1 MITLGYRKSWLVVID
16 GVQMVQTTKNYLATH
31 FVEQNVKGRWDL
43 LLNLL
48 LYVYN
53 SIVII
58 ITIISIIIIT
68 AIVII
73 ITIIIFYF
81 LFIKITHLVFS
92 KSNLQYFLHKL
103 TI

>member
-1 MITLGYRKSWLVVID
+1 
-16 GVQMVQTTKNYLATH
+16 MVQTTKNYLATH

-58 ITIISIIIIT
+58 ITIISIIIIIT

-81 LFIKITHLVFS
+81 LFIKIMHLVFS

>member
-1 MITLGYRKSWLVVID
+1 
-16 GVQMVQTTKNYLATH
+16 MVQTTKNYLATH

-58 ITIISIIIIT
+58 ITIISIIIT

-81 LFIKITHLVFS
+81 LFIKIMHLVFS

-103 TI
+103 NI

>member
-1 MITLGYRKSWLVVID
+1 
-16 GVQMVQTTKNYLATH
+16 MVQTTKNYLATH

-73 ITIIIFYF
+73 ITIIFYF
-81 LFIKITHLVFS
+81 LFIKIMHLVFS

>member
-1 MITLGYRKSWLVVID
+1 
-16 GVQMVQTTKNYLATH
+16 MVQTTKNYLAMH
-31 FVEQNVKGRWDL
+31 LVEQNVKGRWDL

-58 ITIISIIIIT
+58 ITTISIIIIIT

-73 ITIIIFYF
+73 ITIIIF
-81 LFIKITHLVFS
+81 
-92 KSNLQYFLHKL
+92 
-103 TI
+103 